1 MILSLEDDCLHR
13 TACGA
18 GGGTRSLQE
27 RVNPLSPDRRGY
39 IFQSLFAPRFSLLVE
54 EAPQQALQSSQEYLS
69 STLSQTGI
77 HGRAWEAM
85 MMDAEKPLRPK
96 VAASRAIP
104 PTRPRCFSRL
114 WPGKV
119 AHYARRI
126 LPSDWS
132 VATSCS

>member
-39 IFQSLFAPRFSLLVE
+39 IFQSLFAPPFSLLVE

-85 MMDAEKPLRPK
+85 MMDAEKPLREAQGGCQQGNTPHTTPLLLK
-96 VAASRAIP
+96 A
-104 PTRPRCFSRL
+104 L
-114 WPGKV
+114 
-119 AHYARRI
+119 ARESGT
-126 LPSDWS
+126 LCAKDPSE
-132 VATSCS
+132 

>member
-1 MILSLEDDCLHR
+1 M
-13 TACGA
+13 
-18 GGGTRSLQE
+18 QE

-85 MMDAEKPLRPK
+85 MMDAEKPLREAQGGCQQGNTPHTTPLLLK
-96 VAASRAIP
+96 A
-104 PTRPRCFSRL
+104 L
-114 WPGKV
+114 
-119 AHYARRI
+119 ARESGT
-126 LPSDWS
+126 LCAKDPSE
-132 VATSCS
+132 